1 MTDKKQNLID
11 YAIAQGDD
19 ALIFGQRLSEWCYH
33 APFLEEDL
41 AIANVALDIIG
52 RAQMFYDYAVEL
64 EGNKRTPDDI
74 AFLRDT
80 REFRNL
86 LILELPIGDFGFTIA
101 RQFIVDSFN
110 VIYLEKMTA
119 STDERLAA
127 IAAKSIKESRYH
139 LRRSQDWVL
148 RLGDGTEESHQHIQ
162 KGFNELWGYTGE
174 LFTMTPAEQ
183 ALLADGIV
191 VDREQ
196 LRDEWMRNMQ
206 ATLQQAT
213 LTLPDDEWQS
223 TGGRDGVHT
232 EHHGH
237 LLAEMQFLQRAYPG
251 LEW

>member
-1 MTDKKQNLID
+1 MSNDNHHLID

-41 AIANVALDIIG
+41 AIANVALDFIG

-86 LILELPIGDFGFTIA
+86 LILELPVGDFGFTIA
-101 RQFIVDSFN
+101 RQFIIDAFN
-110 VIYLEKMTA
+110 VDYLEKLTA
-119 STDERLAA
+119 SNDARLAA

-148 RLGDGTEESHQHIQ
+148 RLGDGTDESHERIQ
-162 KGFNELWGYTGE
+162 KGFDELWGYTGE

-183 ALLADGIV
+183 ALLVEGIV

-196 LRDEWMRNMQ
+196 LRDEWIRKMQ

-213 LTLPDDEWQS
+213 LTVPEGEWQS
-223 TGGRDGVHT
+223 SGGRDGVHT